1 MPGESQRGKGFL
13 GRSCG
18 TPCQKEDQLLEYR
31 WKRIE
36 KNQREQEGDQRGFTA
51 TRMRSHRGWRG
62 LGSLLA
68 RRDMAVQSAGS
79 LLASMVVPLTSP
91 RQSESPEKFRKVD
104 SLVLCLTEC
113 RLRRAYEVEAS
124 YEHIGSRRTN
134 RLVESGSPKTH
145 PMAKAAAKIRKQSL
159 PYLPADCN
167 CRCGGSSKARE
178 NLTCQNDL
186 RGQSRCLEV
195 LH

>member
-1 MPGESQRGKGFL
+1 M
-13 GRSCG
+13 
-18 TPCQKEDQLLEYR
+18 EYR
-31 WKRIE
+31 WNRIE
-36 KNQREQEGDQRGFTA
+36 KNEREQEGDQRGFTA

-79 LLASMVVPLTSP
+79 LLASMVVPLMSP

-113 RLRRAYEVEAS
+113 RLW
-124 YEHIGSRRTN
+124 RTH